1 MLECQEAEEGETA
14 FLCCEL
20 SKPGAAVNWKKGS
33 VLLKPGRKYEIKQNG
48 GELQLQIHELTSQ
61 DSGVYT
67 CCVGSLLTSAS
78 LDVKGIYLLNVDELL
93 EYTLINIIYLFS
105 ASRTTSVFL
114 RGAPKT
120 RNRRR

>member
-1 MLECQEAEEGETA
+1 MHSSDRSWTNTYCIYIFLFIFSSEQPLYFIKMLECQEAEEGETA
-14 FLCCEL
+14 FLCCQL

-67 CCVGSLLTSAS
+67 CCVGSLVTSAS
-78 LDVKGIYLLNVDELL
+78 LEVKGIVY
-93 EYTLINIIYLFS
+93 S
-105 ASRTTSVFL
+105 M
-114 RGAPKT
+114 
-120 RNRRR
+120 